1 VTTTGRAGPE
11 DPRAVA
17 FTAPENPRTGVEMT
31 AATGIDEVRTWIL
44 TRHPERQTIEADE
57 NLIESRLV
65 DSLTFVELVY
75 VIENA
80 TGVEIDFDAI
90 DILNFQTLSA
100 IEKAFFAAA

>member
-1 VTTTGRAGPE
+1 
-11 DPRAVA
+11 
-17 FTAPENPRTGVEMT
+17 M

-44 TRHPERQTIEADE
+44 NRHPERQTIDAEE

-80 TGVEIDFDAI
+80 TGVEIDFDNI
-90 DILNFQTLSA
+90 DIQDFQTLAA
-100 IEKAFFAAA
+100 IEKAFFVAV